1 MSNTVE
7 VKILNKGLEKEQALM
22 NKLGKASVKVGIQS
36 DAGKHKR
43 KVSDK
48 RKTSGK
54 RKTSEADMLD
64 IAVWNEF
71 GTAKTPS
78 RPFIRQCFEDNKEA
92 VAQHLGRT
100 FSVVAQGGRLETEL
114 ANVGQWYQDR
124 QKNTLKSYPWTPNAP
139 STRKRKKSSKPLI
152 DTSQLINSI
161 RYKVET

>member
-22 NKLGKASVKVGIQS
+22 KKLEKASVKVGIQS
-36 DAGKHKR
+36 DAGKHKE
-43 KVSDK
+43 
-48 RKTSGK
+48 SGV
-54 RKTSEADMLD
+54 DVVD

-71 GTAKTPS
+71 GTARTPS
-78 RPFIRQCFEDNKEA
+78 RPFIRQCFADNEQS
-92 VAQHLGRT
+92 VTQHLGRIL
-100 FSVVAQGGRLETEL
+100 SVVAQGGNLDMEL
-114 ANVGQWYQDR
+114 AKVGQWYQDR